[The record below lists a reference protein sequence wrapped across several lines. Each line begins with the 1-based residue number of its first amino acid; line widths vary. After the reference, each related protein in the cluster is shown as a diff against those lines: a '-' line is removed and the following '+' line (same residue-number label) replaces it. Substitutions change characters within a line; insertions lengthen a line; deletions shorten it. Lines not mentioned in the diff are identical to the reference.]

1 MVKNSG
7 DKMQFA
13 EVIVD
18 IVTDAVDRAFHYR
31 VPEEIEEEVHP
42 GSRVIVPFGA
52 RQIPGYVWKLIEK
65 PEVEKVKNIVCVDDE
80 SVALNEEFLELIPW
94 FCYRYYCRTI
104 EAINMFLP
112 PGYERMKNLREKY
125 AVLTPESKQKPDDF
139 WKKMAQK
146 APRQNEVMQ
155 IMLRE
160 EELSRKNLIKETGVT
175 PTVINELIKKG
186 LLKIEEREPSFHLFN
201 EKYGEKD
208 AKTNVV
214 LTHEQEEI
222 IARIFK
228 SLKEQKQ
235 DNFLIHGVTGSGKT
249 EVYLECIKECLK
261 QEKSAIVLVPEIA
274 LTPQMVAYFK
284 NRLPGEVALL
294 HSQLPQRERYNQWFR
309 IKSGQCR
316 VVLGTRSAIFAPLN
330 KPGLIIIDEE
340 QENSYKQEET
350 PRYHAR
356 EVAQWRANYNGA
368 VLVMGS
374 ATPSI
379 ETYWKARSGQMQ
391 LLEMKKRATPFSLPG
406 VEIVDMREEL
416 RSGNRNIFSRVMFDK
431 ISRVLSDGEQVLLF
445 VNRRGFSNFV
455 LCRECGHVVRCPH
468 CSVSLTFHAAKKLMI
483 CHYCFYVSGPPEICP
498 ECRSTYIKYFG
509 VGTQRVE
516 EEVNKLFPERRVLR
530 MDRDTTTRQGTHKHL
545 WKEFR
550 EGKAQILVGTQMVAK
565 GMDFPG
571 VTLVG
576 VVAADTGIHLPD
588 FRASERTFQLIA
600 QVSGRAGRGGR
611 KGEVIIQTYHPGHYS
626 IACVKEHDYNSFY
639 EEEIRQRHELAY
651 PPFSELLRFLFVS
664 ESEGKGHNASL
675 DLARLLENLLEKEEN
690 NGNLEI
696 LGPAPAP
703 LFKIKKYYRYQLI
716 IKGENINR
724 LSDSIRKVVRKF
736 KNTWNPSDVRLVIDF
751 NPQVML

>member
-1 MVKNSG
+1 
-7 DKMQFA
+7 MQFA

-18 IVTDAVDRAFHYR
+18 ITTDAVDKPFHYR
-31 VPEEIEEEVHP
+31 IPEEIRECVYS
-42 GSRVIVPFGA
+42 GSRVLVPFGM
-52 RQIPGYVWKLIEK
+52 RRIPGYVWKLIEK
-65 PEVEKVKNIVCVDDE
+65 PEVEKVKDIICVDDE

-94 FCYRYYCRTI
+94 FCHRYYCRTI

-112 PGYERMKNLREKY
+112 PGYERMKYSREKY
-125 AVLTPESKQKPDDF
+125 LVLMPESKQNSADF
-139 WKKMAQK
+139 WKKLAQK

-160 EELSRKNLIKETGVT
+160 EEISRKRLIKETGVT
-175 PTVINELIKKG
+175 PNVINELVKKG
-186 LLKIEEREPSFHLFN
+186 LLKIEEREPDSYLFN
-201 EKYGEKD
+201 EKNESYG

-222 IARIFK
+222 LESIIK
-228 SLKEQKQ
+228 SVKAQKQ
-235 DNFLIHGVTGSGKT
+235 DSFLIHGVTGSGKT

-261 QEKSAIVLVPEIA
+261 QDKSAIVLVPEIA
-274 LTPQMVAYFK
+274 LTPQMIAYFK
-284 NRLPGEVALL
+284 NRLPEEVALL
-294 HSQLPQRERYNQWFR
+294 HSQLPLRERYNQWFR
-309 IKSGQCR
+309 IKRGKCR

-330 KPGLIIIDEE
+330 NPGLIIIDEE

-350 PRYHAR
+350 PRYHAG
-356 EVAQWRANYNGA
+356 EVAQWRANYHDA

-379 ETYWKARSGQMQ
+379 ETYWKACSGQMH
-391 LLEMKKRATPFSLPG
+391 LLEMKKRATPFSLPE
-406 VEIVDMREEL
+406 VCIVDMRQEMK
-416 RSGNRNIFSRVMFDK
+416 SGNRNIFSRIMSDR
-431 ISRVLSDGEQVLLF
+431 ITEVLNDGEQVLLF

-455 LCRECGHVVRCPH
+455 LCRECGYVVRCPH

-483 CHYCFYVSGPPEICP
+483 CHYCFYISGPPETCP
-498 ECRSTYIKYFG
+498 ECRSTYIRYFG

-516 EEVNKLFPERRVLR
+516 EEVKKLFPERRVLR
-530 MDRDTTTRQGTHKHL
+530 MDRDTTTRKGTHKQL

-550 EGKAQILVGTQMVAK
+550 EEKAQILVGTQMVAK

-588 FRASERTFQLIA
+588 FRASERTFQLIT
-600 QVSGRAGRGGR
+600 QVSGRAGRGER
-611 KGEVIIQTYHPGHYS
+611 RGEVIIQTYHPGHYS
-626 IACVKEHDYNSFY
+626 IACVKEHDYHSFY
-639 EEEIRQRHELAY
+639 EEEIQQRRELVY
-651 PPFSELLRFLFVS
+651 PPFSEMLRFLFVS

-675 DLARLLENLLEKEEN
+675 DLARLLEDLLEKEDN

-703 LFKIKKYYRYQLI
+703 LFKIKKYYRHQLI
-716 IKGENINR
+716 IKGEDINR
-724 LSDSIRKVVRKF
+724 LSDSIREVVKEF